1 MENVDSNFTKVSE
14 LRTSSRGVNLR
25 VHVLNVLEPRS
36 VFSRYTGERHTVTEA
51 LVGDDTGTV
60 LLTLWDKDGE
70 KVEVGKTYDLRNVRV
85 TVFKN
90 SIRLSLGRNG
100 EISESSVEI
109 SEDSVNKDNNVSEK
123 VVTRSRGYY

>member
-1 MENVDSNFTKVSE
+1 MESVDSNITKVGE
-14 LRTSSRGVNLR
+14 LKTSSRGVNLK

-60 LLTLWDKDGE
+60 LLTLWDNDRE
-70 KVEVGKTYDLRNVRV
+70 KVEVGKTYDLRNVKV

-90 SIRLSLGRNG
+90 TIRLSLGRNG
-100 EISESSVEI
+100 EISESSNII
-109 SEDSVNKDNNVSEK
+109 SEESVNKDNNVSEK
-123 VVTRSRGYY
+123 VVTRSRSYY

>member
-1 MENVDSNFTKVSE
+1 MENVGSGFMKVSE
-14 LRTSSRGVNLR
+14 LKTGSRGVNLR
-25 VHVLNVLEPRS
+25 VCVLNVLEPRS

-51 LVGDDTGTV
+51 LVGDDSGMV
-60 LLTLWDKDGE
+60 LLTLWDDDGK

-100 EISESSVEI
+100 RISESSVKVPIEV
-109 SEDSVNKDNNVSEK
+109 VNRDNNISEK
-123 VVTRSRGYY
+123 VVTRGRGYY